1 LKLQGDETLAN
12 AAFILHLSRYNT
24 VTQHGGMPVEMV
36 IDDMDDTLERK
47 YEAEA
52 VTRPLFGST

>member
-1 LKLQGDETLAN
+1 
-12 AAFILHLSRYNT
+12 
-24 VTQHGGMPVEMV
+24 MPVEMV